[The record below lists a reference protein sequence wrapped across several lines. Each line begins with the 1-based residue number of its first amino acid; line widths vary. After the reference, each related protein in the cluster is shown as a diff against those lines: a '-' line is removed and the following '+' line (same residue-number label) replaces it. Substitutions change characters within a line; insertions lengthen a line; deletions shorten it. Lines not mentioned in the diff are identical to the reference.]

1 MFIDDINNRYT
12 YLNSM
17 KNIVHEEP
25 TNNPIVP
32 DRQIMA
38 DPNLNPLLDK
48 LMRER
53 PTWRFKTRD
62 RFYTKGGACYA
73 VRFDIYDGDEE
84 LGKLWMERHWR
95 DNAVRYFFHNPRVSD
110 ERQRGGAA
118 FSTKPEVA
126 AKRIL
131 KAFHLKTPSERANE
145 AFRMAG
151 ESITKSAAEV
161 SWPLR
166 KAKNSIESRLFAY
179 AVNHWDKIKDYVTDD
194 PRLDLPALAL
204 ASHEAQ
210 WVQERFNSNG
220 GVVVRIESN
229 GSYLISRR
237 VDEGYTMEIRDDS
250 TLSDHVR
257 GALGLLK
264 LVNDGNIIPTVG
276 VRTKANLYFVMDR
289 QEESNNV

>member
-17 KNIVHEEP
+17 KNIVHEDP
-25 TNNPIVP
+25 ISNAIVP
-32 DRQIMA
+32 DRQIIV

-62 RFYTKGGACYA
+62 RFYAAGGIRAA
-73 VRFDIYDGDEE
+73 MRFDIYDGDEE
-84 LGKLWMERHWR
+84 LGKLWMEHHWR

-110 ERQRGGAA
+110 ERLRGGAA

-131 KAFHLKTPSERANE
+131 KAFHLKTPSERASE
-145 AFRMAG
+145 SSRMTG
-151 ESITKSAAEV
+151 EVIGKATAEV

-166 KAKNSIESRLFAY
+166 KARSNIESRLFAY
-179 AVNHWDKIKDYVTDD
+179 AITHWDKVKDYVTND
-194 PRLDLPALAL
+194 PNMDLPALAL
-204 ASHEAQ
+204 AYDEAQ
-210 WVQERFNSNG
+210 AVQDCFNDNR

-237 VDEGYTMEIRDDS
+237 ASEGYTVETKDDS
-250 TLSDHVR
+250 TLSDHMR

-264 LVNDGNIIPTVG
+264 LMSDGNIIPEVG
-276 VRTKANLYFVMDR
+276 ARAKANMFFVMDKR
-289 QEESNNV
+289 EESNGD

>member
-1 MFIDDINNRYT
+1 VFIDDINNRYT

-32 DRQIMA
+32 DRQIIV

-62 RFYTKGGACYA
+62 RFYSKGGTCYA

-84 LGKLWMERHWR
+84 LGKLWMEHHWR

-131 KAFHLKTPSERANE
+131 KAFHLKTPSERASE

-166 KAKNSIESRLFAY
+166 KAKNSIESRLFTY

-204 ASHEAQ
+204 ASHETQ
-210 WVQERFNSNG
+210 WVQERFNDNR

-237 VDEGYTMEIRDDS
+237 TSEGYTVETKDDS
-250 TLSDHVR
+250 TLSDHMR

-264 LVNDGNIIPTVG
+264 LMSDGNIIPEVG
-276 VRTKANLYFVMDR
+276 ARAKANLFFVIDKR
-289 QEESNNV
+289 EESNGD